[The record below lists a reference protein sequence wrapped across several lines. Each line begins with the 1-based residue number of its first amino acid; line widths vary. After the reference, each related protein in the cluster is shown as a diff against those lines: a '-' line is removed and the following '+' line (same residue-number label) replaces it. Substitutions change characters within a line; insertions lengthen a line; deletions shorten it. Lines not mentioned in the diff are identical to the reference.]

1 MNNATTLSFQH
12 LMNGHVADQMHAFF
26 SSRETL
32 MTYHTG
38 PGAMRRKRN
47 AASPMTN
54 RRHTFLVRSSRQ
66 KKRSSRFTKKGDT
79 YDNDH
84 LISRASQ

>member
-12 LMNGHVADQMHAFF
+12 AMNGHVADQMRGFF

-38 PGAMRRKRN
+38 TRSEAKEKERN
-47 AASPMTN
+47 ASHDESKAYIPGSLVSTEGAPMVFHQE
-54 RRHTFLVRSSRQ
+54 R
-66 KKRSSRFTKKGDT
+66 
-79 YDNDH
+79 
-84 LISRASQ
+84 